1 MSEFISGFFN
11 TIASKFL
18 DLTTGEARY
27 LCCFKTIVEE
37 YEKEKGKLRARRK
50 SVQENVDEA
59 KNRAEEIVNDVTVW
73 MQNADNLINEDTK
86 TKRTCFSGWCPN
98 CIWQY
103 HRGKELVEKMLEI
116 SELKGLNFESVGR
129 AAKLPG
135 VEYHSSQDFIEFE
148 SRSSQCKQLLEAL
161 KDEQNYMVG
170 LHGMGG
176 TGKTTLVQKV
186 GKEVKRSNLFDEV
199 IFTTVSHAPDI
210 RKIQDNIAT
219 PLGLK
224 LEEGDQLQR
233 AKKLWSRLTN
243 GQRILVILDDVWEEL
258 KFEDI
263 GIPSSDNHNSCRVLL
278 TSRKLSVC
286 NSMSCQ
292 STIEL
297 ELLSEEDAKT
307 LFEKHTGLRDDSSKS
322 LKKLAQQIANECK
335 RSPVAIT
342 AIAKSLKHQPPELW
356 KAALKSL
363 KEFKQIRSIDEDLKI
378 YKCFQVSYENLKDE
392 KAKKLFLLCS
402 LFPED
407 YEIYV
412 EDLIR
417 YGKGLGLF
425 GEVDSYEAARIEILT
440 AKRKLLDAC
449 LLLKGQEG
457 CVKMHDLV
465 RDAAHWIANYE
476 IQGIMGSKIHAT
488 AKQSTIMYLYLHNVK
503 RFSLPNQLDCTKLK
517 ILIVLCLDKE
527 ASVDTPQAFFEGT
540 KDLEVLAIARAE
552 NIRGKPSLSLPRSI
566 EVLKILRTLCL
577 RGFNLGDISVVQKL
591 DILETLELSDCSI
604 NRLPNGIVKL
614 EKLRLLSLTRCA
626 IERNPYEVI
635 GRLSQLE
642 ELYIMRSPDR
652 FRWKLDKEVVASI
665 FDKDNITP
673 ALQRY
678 HIQIGHDS
686 GLYLSVDD
694 SISRGLSIEYFDPN
708 SNATIKDLVQRAE
721 ILHLRR
727 IQGDYTTVA
736 PHLVEATG
744 DMNDMI
750 HLKLE
755 FCSKIECLIDTSSS
769 AVGSIFSKLV
779 KIEVRGMD
787 HLTELCHGPPP
798 SDFLGNLE
806 ELSIHLCHQ
815 LHGRLFVGNLNLGRL
830 KVFQV
835 EYCRMLTSMF
845 TPSTAAS
852 LVLLEE
858 LIIEGCK
865 ELKNI
870 IAIEREDNRQ
880 EQILQHDDDNQ
891 NIYGSMFPKLKCLDI
906 RMCDQLEFMITVCPK
921 MNTIGATRR
930 EYLQPLST
938 AYCLSRQSLI
948 LRHVREMKLKNCL
961 KTKLL
966 FTLSVAQTMLLE
978 ELRIKECHSLKN
990 IVTDVGD
997 DHGCMTCGSVF
1008 PRLKL
1013 LSVSDCSQMQYMLEQ
1028 DSEEQNNNIEIH
1040 IDLPDLEQLTLS
1052 NLPKLID
1059 TCSIKYNATYPSL
1072 KEFCL
1077 DGCPEFTIK
1086 SVSDFMI
1093 RLDTRQLAD
1102 KTTEYSGVIVKHLHT
1117 LEKLYIENSSIEGI
1131 ICLKELPVID
1141 QHMSSSLKSLKLYN
1155 LHELRNTFM
1164 GPKHFLSL
1172 QNVKCLKIVGCS
1184 KLKVIFSASVLR
1196 NLPRLIYLEIKDCEE
1211 LQEIIEEDEE
1221 NQRQSN
1227 PHSQR
1232 VCFPQLIA
1240 LVINRCQRLKSLISF
1255 STFHEF
1261 PQLELMII
1269 KEASQLDMFRR
1280 KQGDE
1285 IAQMKLW
1292 LPKLK
1297 YLVLMQLPN
1306 LADLSQQMELQ
1317 TVAYSVVHHCPKLS
1331 FASTTTLENLKNILE
1346 DSNIDRNVQWELFE
1360 ILETIMEETEN
1371 ENPMP
1376 ETISQLP
1383 MVQEVQDLQV
1393 QFTSEREL
1401 PCAQIINEADKE
1413 VVAVH
1418 DSETETS
1425 STDLEVITLSF
1436 PCPSAI
1442 HQYETP
1448 QEHMEEKVVSKQ
1460 SSMDQQQAFMETNF
1474 KMEIA
1479 WETIVPSPYE
1489 HNSTKEK
1496 VERSLLEDPEAGNTI
1511 QSTNSDPRSPSP
1523 GPLFIPLQK
1532 AYSQSIKGSVLE
1544 VPTSDKAKILN
1555 SSFHSG
1561 AQNQPPAPLI
1571 NSVSKTS
1578 LLSPQL
1584 FEKQSMD
1591 EQIDLEPGAIIEKKR
1606 SNGTHTADELYNIM
1620 QNVEGSTNGSVSE
1633 VVLNKTTFPISCTL
1647 PELGGSMFSPV
1658 GDLLNETSSLI
1669 SPISEVNV
1677 TSSTSVFKQR
1687 MSRSLLE
1694 ELFNNVNGDSFS
1706 PDTGNLDSSM
1716 IHKAELVRELKTE
1729 LAVYLNVPLEAIIE
1743 ANVLD
1748 NVVRIVSS
1756 LARETADAFQQN
1768 ILKDFINRLKRFKES
1783 VPKAINTLQS
1793 SSEFLSNYEK
1803 LNMELNTKLNEGQE
1817 KIEDLETKLSETSA
1831 EEYSIEME
1839 IQQLVN
1845 RKIEI
1850 LDKKNFLA
1858 SQLDECTQVVSTDYE
1873 KWKALGEEIKLSTD
1887 RWLKS
1892 KEDLAHA
1899 NASWKIFKEILG
1911 L

>member
-1 MSEFISGFFN
+1 MKKRRGNKNNLSMMITVEDWMSEAISGFFN
-11 TIASKFL
+11 ALAEKFL
-18 DLTTGEARY
+18 DLTIGEAHY
-27 LCCFKTIVEE
+27 LCCFKTIVKEF
-37 YEKEKGKLRARRK
+37 EKEKGKLRNKRK
-50 SVQENVDEA
+50 SVQENVDAA
-59 KNRAEEIVNDVTVW
+59 KNRAEEILNDVTDW
-73 MQNADNLINEDTK
+73 IQNADDLINEDTAMK
-86 TKRTCFSGWCPN
+86 KTCFSGLCPN

-103 HRGKELVEKMLEI
+103 YRGKELVGKMLEI

-135 VEYHSSQDFIEFE
+135 VEYHSSQYFIEFE

-161 KDEQNYMVG
+161 KDEQKYMVG

-186 GKEVKRSNLFDEV
+186 GKEAKRSNLFDEV

-263 GIPSSDNHNSCRVLL
+263 GIPSIDNHNSCRVLL

-307 LFEKHTGLRDDSSKS
+307 LFEKHTSLTDDSPKS

-335 RSPVAIT
+335 RSPV
-342 AIAKSLKHQPPELW
+342 
-356 KAALKSL
+356 
-363 KEFKQIRSIDEDLKI
+363 
-378 YKCFQVSYENLKDE
+378 SYENLKDE
-392 KAKKLFLLCS
+392 KAKKLFFLCS

-407 YEIYV
+407 YEIHV

-425 GEVDSYEAARIEILT
+425 GEVDSYEAARIEMLT

-449 LLLKGQEG
+449 LLLKGREG

-476 IQGIMGSKIHAT
+476 IQGIMGSKVHAT

-527 ASVDTPQAFFEGT
+527 ASVETPQAFFEGT
-540 KDLEVLAIARAE
+540 KDLEVLAISRAE
-552 NIRGKPSLSLPRSI
+552 NIRRKLSLSLPRSI
-566 EVLKILRTLCL
+566 EFLKILRTLCL

-591 DILETLELSDCSI
+591 DLLETLELSDCSI

-626 IERNPYEVI
+626 IEMNPYEVI

-642 ELYIMRSPDR
+642 ELYIMRSHDR
-652 FRWKLDKEVVASI
+652 CRWKFDKEVVASI

-673 ALQRY
+673 TLQRY
-678 HIQIGHDS
+678 HIQIGDDS

-721 ILHLRR
+721 ILHLKR

-736 PHLVEATG
+736 PHLVEAIG

-755 FCSKIECLIDTSSS
+755 VCSNIECLIDTSNFSS

-787 HLTELCHGPPP
+787 HLKELCHGPPP

-806 ELSIHLCHQ
+806 GLSIHLCHQ
-815 LHGRLFVGNLNLGRL
+815 LHGRLFVGNLNLSRL

-835 EYCRMLTSMF
+835 EYCHMLTTMF

-870 IAIEREDNRQ
+870 IASEREDNRR

-891 NIYGSMFPKLKCLDI
+891 NDYGSMFPKLKTLDI
-906 RMCDQLEFMITVCPK
+906 IMCDQLECMLTVCPK
-921 MNTIGATRR
+921 MNTVGATGS

-938 AYCLSRQSLI
+938 AYCLSSQSLI
-948 LRHVREMKLKNCL
+948 LRHVREMRLKNCL

-966 FTLSVAQTMLLE
+966 FSLSVARTMLLE

-990 IVTDVGD
+990 IVTDIGD
-997 DHGCMTCGSVF
+997 DHSCMTCGSVF

-1040 IDLPDLEQLTLS
+1040 IDLPVLEQLTIS
-1052 NLPKLID
+1052 NLPKLIG
-1059 TCSIKYNATYPSL
+1059 TCSIKYNVTYPSL

-1077 DGCPEFTIK
+1077 ELCPEFIIK
-1086 SVSDFMI
+1086 SISDFMI
-1093 RLDTRQLAD
+1093 CLDTRHLAD
-1102 KTTEYSGVIVKHLHT
+1102 TTIEDSGVIVKHLHT
-1117 LEKLYIENSSIEGI
+1117 LEKLYIENSSIERI
-1131 ICLKELPVID
+1131 ICLEELPIID
-1141 QHMSSSLKSLKLYN
+1141 QHVSSSLKSLRLYN
-1155 LHELRNTFM
+1155 LHELRSIFM

-1172 QNVKCLKIVGCS
+1172 QNVQYLKIVGCS

-1196 NLPRLIYLEIKDCEE
+1196 NLQRMIYLEIKDCEE
-1211 LQEIIEEDEE
+1211 LQEIMEEDEE

-1227 PHSQR
+1227 PHTQR

-1240 LVINRCQRLKSLISF
+1240 LVINRCHRLKRLISF

-1261 PQLELMII
+1261 PKLELMII

-1285 IAQMKLW
+1285 IPQMNLW
-1292 LPKLK
+1292 LPKVK

-1331 FASTTTLENLKNILE
+1331 FSSTTTLKDLKNILQ

-1360 ILETIMEETEN
+1360 ILETIMKETEN

-1376 ETISQLP
+1376 EAIPQLP

-1393 QFTSEREL
+1393 QSTPEKQL
-1401 PCAQIINEADKE
+1401 PCAQIITEADKE
-1413 VVAVH
+1413 VVAVL
-1418 DSETETS
+1418 DSEVETS
-1425 STDLEVITLSF
+1425 STCSEVITLS
-1436 PCPSAI
+1436 SSTDSDI
-1442 HQYETP
+1442 HPYETS
-1448 QEHMEEKVVSKQ
+1448 QEHVDEIVVSKQ
-1460 SSMDQQQAFMETNF
+1460 SLMDQQEALVETNF
-1474 KMEIA
+1474 KLEMA
-1479 WETIVPSPYE
+1479 WETIVPLPYE
-1489 HNSTKEK
+1489 HNSTKEE
-1496 VERSLLEDPEAGNTI
+1496 VDHNLLEDPAAAKTI
-1511 QSTNSDPRSPSP
+1511 QSTNSDPRNPSP

-1532 AYSQSIKGSVLE
+1532 ASSQ
-1544 VPTSDKAKILN
+1544 
-1555 SSFHSG
+1555 
-1561 AQNQPPAPLI
+1561 
-1571 NSVSKTS
+1571 
-1578 LLSPQL
+1578 SPQL
-1584 FEKQSMD
+1584 VGKQSID
-1591 EQIDLEPGAIIEKKR
+1591 EQINLEQGEIVENSS
-1606 SNGTHTADELYNIM
+1606 SNGTHHTADEPTNIT
-1620 QNVEGSTNGSVSE
+1620 QNVEGSTNGSVSK
-1633 VVLNKTTFPISCTL
+1633 VVLNNATLPIPSTL
-1647 PELGGSMFSPV
+1647 PELRDSAFAPV
-1658 GDLLNETSSLI
+1658 GDLLTETSSLI
-1669 SPISEVNV
+1669 YPISEVNV

-1694 ELFNNVNGDSFS
+1694 ELFNNANGDSFS
-1706 PDTGNLDSSM
+1706 PESRNSDSGM
-1716 IHKAELVRELKTE
+1716 ILKAELVCELKAE
-1729 LAVYLNVPLEAIIE
+1729 LAVYLNMSLEAIIE
-1743 ANVLD
+1743 ANVLE
-1748 NVVRIVSS
+1748 NVERIVNS
-1756 LARETADAFQQN
+1756 LARETADAFQLN
-1768 ILKDFINRLKRFKES
+1768 ILKDFINRLKMFKES
-1783 VPKAINTLQS
+1783 VPKAISTLQS
-1793 SSEFLSNYEK
+1793 SSAFFSNYEK
-1803 LNMELNTKLNEGQE
+1803 MNMELNTKLDEGQE
-1817 KIEDLETKLSETSA
+1817 RIEDLETKLSEISA
-1831 EEYSIEME
+1831 EEYRIEME
-1839 IQQLVN
+1839 IQQLIN

-1858 SQLDECTQVVSTDYE
+1858 SQLDQCTQVVSEDYE
-1873 KWKALGEEIKLSTD
+1873 KWKALGEEMKSSTD
-1887 RWLKS
+1887 KWLKS

-1899 NASWKIFKEILG
+1899 NASWKIFKDILG
-1911 L
+1911 V